1 MPYIGNKSDT
11 AFTSLLKQDLTGAS
25 GDSLVLSHA
34 VANAN
39 DIALYINNVRQ
50 EPTTA
55 YSTNGTLVSLT
66 GSVANTDD
74 IYLIYLARAV
84 QTTVPPD
91 GSVTTAKIAD
101 DAVNLTSKVTGV
113 LPVANSQTNTPAF
126 RAIRTSALAQ
136 TQNNQTL
143 MLYNA
148 EQYDTHNAYN
158 TSNGRF
164 TPQVAGKYF
173 VNMSIGMDG
182 LGASNTLQ
190 LVLKVNG
197 ADWAV
202 GYTVG
207 GAGFQLASVITLDA
221 DDYVTAHFKTNCA
234 NSVTITGQ
242 APKTHFEAF
251 KLIGA

>member
-1 MPYIGNKSDT
+1 MAYIGNKSDT

-25 GDSLVLSHA
+25 GTSLVLSHA

-234 NSVTITGQ
+234 SSVTITGQ